1 MRSAR
6 RRIGEATLA
15 ASVACLV
22 ALGATATPADATDLE
37 AVRERAQAL
46 GDEVSQLEAGL
57 AKLTRRKST
66 LADDIVAASA
76 ELGVLETQV
85 HDAQRAHDAAMDEYV
100 SRAIEAYKDGP
111 GSDIAM
117 LLSATTL
124 DQLYAAAELSG
135 YSARR
140 DARALEE
147 LVAAKDEAQRAQER
161 IDQRKQ
167 RLLAKHA
174 EVDEVTTEIEVNIA
188 ARSRALD
195 ELTAEIRA
203 LERQAAAA
211 AAAAARPDEALLDLL
226 QPSGPAPGI
235 PDGFAGTGV
244 TFEGI
249 ASWYGPGFEG
259 NPTANG
265 DIFDPDLFTAASKEL
280 PLGTWLY
287 VTHGGRGVVVLVN
300 DRGPYVDGRILD
312 LSQAAAESLG
322 IGGLGWIRAEILIKA

>member
-1 MRSAR
+1 M
-6 RRIGEATLA
+6 ATC
-15 ASVACLV
+15 VACFV
-22 ALGATATPADATDLE
+22 ALAVLATPADATDLE
-37 AVRERAQAL
+37 VVRARAQAL
-46 GDEVSQLEAGL
+46 GDQVSELEADL
-57 AKLTRRKST
+57 AELGRKKGR
-66 LADDIVAASA
+66 LDQDIVAASA

-85 HDAQRAHDAAMDEYV
+85 HDAQRAHDEAMEEYV
-100 SRAIEAYKDGP
+100 ARAIEAYKDGP
-111 GSDIAM
+111 GSDLAM

-140 DARALEE
+140 DARALED
-147 LVAAKDEAQRAQER
+147 LVAAEEDARRSQER
-161 IDQRKQ
+161 IDLRKQ
-167 RLLAKHA
+167 RLLAKHT
-174 EVDEVTTEIEVNIA
+174 EVDRLSGEIEANIE
-188 ARSRALD
+188 ARRAVLK
-195 ELTAEIRA
+195 ELTAEVRA
-203 LERQAAAA
+203 LEEQAAAA
-211 AAAAARPDEALLDLL
+211 AAATAQPGEALLNLL